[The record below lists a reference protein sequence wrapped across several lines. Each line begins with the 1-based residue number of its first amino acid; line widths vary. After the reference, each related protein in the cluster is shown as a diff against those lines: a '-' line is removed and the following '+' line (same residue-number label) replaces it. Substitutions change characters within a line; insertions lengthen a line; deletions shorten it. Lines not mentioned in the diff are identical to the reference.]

1 MSEPMKKLSIWL
13 CVLLFMI
20 SAESRAQSMISG
32 ATYEK
37 RCDAMIQYM
46 AKGTSPSGG
55 DPKYTGPYYF
65 ARLYLN
71 YDKSRAI
78 NNLEAMYDKYIADPD
93 LYYNSTGS
101 GVEFYAH
108 ATLHGYLLT
117 KDNMPESLKAKIKT
131 FLQLGDYNSRG
142 ITLNLD
148 MIRYTVGFMA
158 TEQWSDFT
166 DRYGR
171 TTKQIR
177 DYNRPRILNWLNKFF
192 HNNCSEADA
201 FIYFSTNIMYVRML
215 AEFCQDEEINQK
227 ANVVYQQMIASLLSA
242 WNQGLYVA
250 NPPRCKGWDQLY
262 TGARASNSNI
272 TALAWL
278 YFGNQENKY
287 LFIPGLTVTNNTASM
302 NFWLAYKRNVAPD
315 PALLQVYDSKEYPY
329 VYTSYINDIGVNGSN
344 KDVLNWKRFK
354 YTYQSNNYGLATQ
367 TEIPYDLSKATS
379 CYAYKETKR
388 TYLAWQSD
396 VVESVF
402 SVCQDNPARPTDN
415 TNANIEGY
423 GENPYHR
430 VMQYEK
436 AAVGVYNVPTTYIQ
450 GKRYR
455 IYVPFTKRGI
465 KERIEADGWIF
476 CHTGTMLFA
485 FKTLEPYTWANTDFV
500 VSNHDVLTLEDT
512 SCRKGAWV
520 LETSEIEPEY
530 KAATR
535 SEELELFKNAV
546 LTKTKI
552 EKQDYTTSKPAV
564 KYTSLSGDVL
574 QLQFFPPTEAYQDN
588 YKVNGVPLALSEE
601 YLFNS
606 PYVQQKND
614 ADELFVYKNG
624 VLEKTIS
631 WNDSS
636 VGIENAR
643 EEAGYH
649 LFPNPVKDEFHLSFP
664 QEDKPERVSIVSL
677 SGQVVRHWNIQEEYE
692 QTVTLSAVGLY
703 EGLYFLRVDNGKKV
717 CMLKFLKI

>member
-1 MSEPMKKLSIWL
+1 MKTISVWL
-13 CVLLFMI
+13 CILFLLI
-20 SAESRAQSMISG
+20 GTESRAQSMISG

-71 YDKSRAI
+71 YDKSRAV

-117 KDNMPESLKAKIKT
+117 KDNLPESLKAKIKT

-171 TTKQIR
+171 TTQQIR
-177 DYNRPRILNWLNKFF
+177 DYNRPRILNWLDKFF

-201 FIYFSTNIMYVRML
+201 FIYLSTNMMYVRML
-215 AEFCQDEEINQK
+215 AEFCQDAEIQQK
-227 ANVVYQQMIASLLSA
+227 ARIVYQQMIAGLLSA

-250 NPPRCKGWDQLY
+250 NPPRCKGWNQLY

-278 YFGNQENKY
+278 YFGNRDNKY
-287 LFIPGLTVTNNTASM
+287 LFIPGMTVTNNTASM
-302 NFWLAYKRNVAPD
+302 NFWLAYQRNVAPD
-315 PALLQVYDSKEYPY
+315 PALLQACHAKEYPY
-329 VYTSYINDIGVNGSN
+329 VYTSYINDIGVNASN
-344 KDVLNWKRFK
+344 KDVRNWKRFK
-354 YTYQSNNYGLATQ
+354 YTYQSSNYGLATQ

-396 VVESVF
+396 AVESVF

-430 VMQYEK
+430 VMQHNQT
-436 AAVGVYNVPTTYIQ
+436 AIGVYNVPTSYIQ

-455 IYVPFTKRGI
+455 IYVPFTQRGI
-465 KERIEADGWIF
+465 KERMEEDGWVF

-485 FKTLEPYTWANTDFV
+485 FKTLEPYTWSNSDFTV
-500 VSNHDVLTLEDT
+500 ENHDVLTLEDT

-530 KAATR
+530 TAATR
-535 SEELELFKNAV
+535 SEELELFKKAV
-546 LTKTKI
+546 LARTKI
-552 EKQDYTTSKPAV
+552 EKQDYSSNKPAV

-574 QLQFFPPTEAYQDN
+574 QLQFFPPTEAYQNN
-588 YKVNGVPLALSEE
+588 YKVNGVPLVLSDE

-606 PYVQQKND
+606 PYIQQKSQ
-614 ADELFVYKNG
+614 ADELFIYNKGELV
-624 VLEKTIS
+624 KTIA
-631 WNDSS
+631 WTGSS
-636 VGIENAR
+636 VGMENSKEDTA
-643 EEAGYH
+643 YT
-649 LFPNPVKDEFHLSFP
+649 LFPNPVKEEIKLSFSP
-664 QEDKPERVSIVSL
+664 DNKPECVSIISM
-677 SGQVVRHWNIQEEYE
+677 SGQTVRHWNVHEEYG
-692 QTVTLSAVGLY
+692 QTLTFPATGLL
-703 EGLYFLRVDNGKKV
+703 EGPYLLRVDNGREV

>member
-1 MSEPMKKLSIWL
+1 MKTISVWL
-13 CVLLFMI
+13 CILFLLI
-20 SAESRAQSMISG
+20 GTESRAQSMISG

-71 YDKSRAI
+71 YDKSRAV

-117 KDNMPESLKAKIKT
+117 KDNLPESLKAKIKT

-171 TTKQIR
+171 TTQQIR
-177 DYNRPRILNWLNKFF
+177 DYNRPRILNWLDKFF

-201 FIYFSTNIMYVRML
+201 FIYLSTNMMYVRML
-215 AEFCQDEEINQK
+215 AEFCQDAEIQQK
-227 ANVVYQQMIASLLSA
+227 ACVVYQQMIAGLLSA

-250 NPPRCKGWDQLY
+250 NPPRCKGWNQLY

-278 YFGNQENKY
+278 YFGNRDNKY
-287 LFIPGLTVTNNTASM
+287 LFIPGMTVTNNTASM
-302 NFWLAYKRNVAPD
+302 NFWLAYQRNVSPD
-315 PALLQVYDSKEYPY
+315 PALLQAYHAKEYPY
-329 VYTSYINDIGVNGSN
+329 VYTSYINDIGVNASN
-344 KDVLNWKRFK
+344 KDVRNWKRFK
-354 YTYQSNNYGLATQ
+354 YTYQSTNYGLATQ

-396 VVESVF
+396 AVESVF

-430 VMQYEK
+430 VMQHSQT
-436 AAVGVYNVPTTYIQ
+436 AIGVYNVPTSYIQ

-455 IYVPFTKRGI
+455 IYVPFTQRGI
-465 KERIEADGWIF
+465 KERMEEDGWVF

-485 FKTLEPYTWANTDFV
+485 FKTLEPYTWSKSDFTV
-500 VSNHDVLTLEDT
+500 ENHDVLTLEDT

-530 KAATR
+530 TAATR
-535 SEELELFKNAV
+535 SEELELFKKAV
-546 LTKTKI
+546 LARTKI
-552 EKQDYTTSKPAV
+552 EKQDYSSNKPAV
-564 KYTSLSGDVL
+564 KYTSLSGDIL
-574 QLQFFPPTEAYQDN
+574 QLQFFPPTEAYQNN
-588 YKVNGVPLALSEE
+588 YKVNGVPLILSDE

-606 PYVQQKND
+606 PYIQQKSQ
-614 ADELFVYKNG
+614 ADELFIYNKDELV
-624 VLEKTIS
+624 KTIA
-631 WNDSS
+631 WTGSS
-636 VGIENAR
+636 VGMENSK
-643 EEAGYH
+643 EETAYT
-649 LFPNPVKDEFHLSFP
+649 LFPNPVKEEIKLSFSP
-664 QEDKPERVSIVSL
+664 DNKPERVSIISM
-677 SGQVVRHWNIQEEYE
+677 SGQTVRHWNVHEEYG
-692 QTVTLSAVGLY
+692 QTLTFPATGLL
-703 EGLYFLRVDNGKKV
+703 EGFYLLRVDDGQKV

>member
-1 MSEPMKKLSIWL
+1 MKKYSIGFIVV
-13 CVLLFMI
+13 CLLMGI
-20 SAESRAQSMISG
+20 ESRAQSMISG
-32 ATYEK
+32 DTYEK

-46 AKGTSPSGG
+46 AKATSPTGG

-71 YDKSRAI
+71 YDKNRAI
-78 NNLEAMYDKYIADPD
+78 TNLEAMYDKYIADPD
-93 LYYNSTGS
+93 LYYNSSGS

-117 KDNMPESLKAKIKT
+117 KQNMTESLKAKIKT
-131 FLQLGDYNSRG
+131 FLQLWDYNSKG

-148 MIRYTVGFMA
+148 MMRYTVGFLA

-171 TTKQIR
+171 TTQQIR
-177 DYNRPRILNWLNKFF
+177 DYNRPRLLNWLNKFF
-192 HNNCSEADA
+192 HNNCSEVDA
-201 FIYFSTNIMYVRML
+201 FIYFSTNMMYVRML
-215 AEFCQDEEINQK
+215 AEFAQDEEVNRK
-227 ANVVYQQMIASLLSA
+227 ANAVYQQMIASMVSA

-250 NPPRCKGWDQLY
+250 NPPRCKGWEQLY

-278 YFGNQENKY
+278 YFGNRDNKY
-287 LFIPGLTVTNNTASM
+287 LFVPGMTVSNNTASA

-315 PALLQVYDSKEYPY
+315 PSLLQVYASKSYPY
-329 VYTSYINDIGVNGSN
+329 VYTSYINDINVNASN
-344 KDVLNWKRFK
+344 KDVLNWERFK

-367 TEIPYDLSKATS
+367 TEIPYNLSKATS

-402 SVCQDNPARPTDN
+402 SVCQDNPERPTDN
-415 TNANIEGY
+415 VNANIEGY
-423 GENPYHR
+423 GENPYQR
-430 VMQYEK
+430 VMQYHK
-436 AAVGVYNVPTTYIQ
+436 TALGVYNVPKSYIQ

-455 IYVPFTKRGI
+455 IYVPFSKKGI
-465 KERIEADGWIF
+465 KERIEADGWVF
-476 CHTGTMLFA
+476 CHAGTMLFA
-485 FKTLEPYTWANTDFV
+485 FKTLEPYTWESTDFV
-500 VSNHDVLTLEDT
+500 VQNHDVLTLQDV
-512 SCRKGAWV
+512 SCRKGAWI

-546 LTKTKI
+546 IAKTSI
-552 EKQDYTTSKPAV
+552 EKVEYEGEKPTV
-564 KYTSLSGDVL
+564 KYTSLDGDVL

-588 YKVNGVPLALSEE
+588 YKVNNVPLVLSDE

-606 PYVQQKND
+606 PYVQQKNNS
-614 ADELFVYKNG
+614 DELFLYNKG
-624 VLEKTIS
+624 VLEKTIY
-631 WNDSS
+631 WNDQHGS
-636 VGIENAR
+636 GIGTWKEKAS
-643 EEAGYH
+643 YS
-649 LFPNPVKDEFHLSFP
+649 LFPNPVNHSMTLSFP
-664 QEDKPERVSIVSL
+664 VEDTPMQISVMDLKGEVLRYWTISDDCN
-677 SGQVVRHWNIQEEYE
+677 GA
-692 QTVTLSAVGLY
+692 VTLPASDLNPGMYL
-703 EGLYFLRVDNGKKV
+703 LRIDRSDRAAHV
-717 CMLKFLKI
+717 LKFFKI